1 MLSNLCQTALMAEGV
16 RARRRDDVT
25 RQVLEIGR
33 RHLAEY
39 GAAALS
45 LRAVTR
51 DLGMV
56 SSAVYRYVANRDE
69 LLTLLVVDAYTELAD
84 AVDARLAEIPRAA
97 WDARIVAVGVAVRE
111 WAVREPARYA
121 LLYGSPVPGY
131 EAPGEQTTEPGTRVI
146 LTLMALVAEGV
157 RVGDV
162 VDGPAGVPVPRALRA
177 DLARVRSELGADM
190 DPAVIG
196 RAVLLWSV
204 VFGAVSLEVFG
215 QYGTDT
221 FLETAALFEH
231 QLRLALAT
239 LRG

>member
-1 MLSNLCQTALMAEGV
+1 MTEGV

-25 RQVLEIGR
+25 RSVLEIGR

-97 WDARIVAVGVAVRE
+97 WDTRIVAVGVEVRE
-111 WAVREPARYA
+111 WALREPARYA

-131 EAPGEQTTEPGTRVI
+131 EAPGERTTEPGTRVI
-146 LTLMALVAEGV
+146 GTLVALVAEGV

-162 VDGPAGVPVPRALRA
+162 VDGPTAVPVPWALRV
-177 DLARVRSELGADM
+177 DLSRVRAELGVDL
-190 DPAVIG
+190 DPAVLG

-204 VFGAVSLEVFG
+204 LFGAVSLEVFG

-221 FLETAALFEH
+221 FAEPAALFEY
-231 QLRLALAT
+231 QLRLALLT
-239 LRG
+239 LKG

>member
-1 MLSNLCQTALMAEGV
+1 MTEGV

-25 RQVLEIGR
+25 RSVLEIGR
-33 RHLAEY
+33 RHLAQY

-97 WDARIVAVGVAVRE
+97 WDTRIVAVGVEVRE
-111 WAVREPARYA
+111 WALREPARYA

-131 EAPGEQTTEPGTRVI
+131 EAPGERTTEPGTRVI
-146 LTLMALVAEGV
+146 GTLVALVAEGV

-162 VDGPAGVPVPRALRA
+162 VDGPTVVPVPRALRA
-177 DLARVRSELGADM
+177 DLSRVSAELGVEV
-190 DPAVIG
+190 DPAVLG

-204 VFGAVSLEVFG
+204 LFGAVSLEVFG

-221 FLETAALFEH
+221 FGGPAALFEH

>member
-1 MLSNLCQTALMAEGV
+1 MTEGV

-25 RQVLEIGR
+25 RSVLEIGR

-97 WDARIVAVGVAVRE
+97 WDTRIVAVGVEVRE
-111 WAVREPARYA
+111 WALREPARYA

-131 EAPGEQTTEPGTRVI
+131 EAPGERTTEPGTRVI
-146 LTLMALVAEGV
+146 GTLVALVAEGV
-157 RVGDV
+157 RVGEV
-162 VDGPAGVPVPRALRA
+162 VDGPTAVPMPRALRV
-177 DLARVRSELGADM
+177 DLSRVRAELGVDL
-190 DPAVIG
+190 DPAVLG

-204 VFGAVSLEVFG
+204 LFGAVSLEVFG

-221 FLETAALFEH
+221 FAEPAALFEY
-231 QLRLALAT
+231 QLRLALTT

>member
-1 MLSNLCQTALMAEGV
+1 MTEGV

-25 RQVLEIGR
+25 RRVLEIGR

-97 WDARIVAVGVAVRE
+97 WDTRIVAVGVEVRE
-111 WAVREPARYA
+111 WALREPARYA

-131 EAPGEQTTEPGTRVI
+131 EAPGERTTEPGTRVI
-146 LTLMALVAEGV
+146 GTLVALVAEGV

-162 VDGPAGVPVPRALRA
+162 VDGPTAVPVPRALRV
-177 DLARVRSELGADM
+177 DLSRVRAELGVDL
-190 DPAVIG
+190 DPAVLG

-204 VFGAVSLEVFG
+204 LFGAVSLEVFG

-221 FLETAALFEH
+221 FAEPAALFEY
-231 QLRLALAT
+231 QLRLALLT
-239 LRG
+239 LKG